1 MKWPLSKHKLLLRRS
16 CYDHEQVSSALP
28 AAYFKVD
35 ASSGQM
41 YTEKTISTVSS
52 EERNW
57 ARPRRMS
64 RKSTGIT
71 YTQPLK
77 GVRSLQNAAIE
88 TIIENMMDL
97 TFEGVDCLP
106 RKMVLRIWDLA
117 NERYVI
123 PFCVWTIF
131 SKILREEDGTTISL
145 LRYRD
150 MITAPCLTLQSY
162 TAALTSSN
170 FEFLTYLSLTTAF
183 PVPQLVK
190 LSSVKNLGILEIVY
204 ARRDSTQS
212 KVNDRLIRAWHQAVV
227 DDAAFP
233 VLRILKLWNHKNL
246 TEKSLTYL
254 NSFPSLALFDVR
266 GCNFDT
272 RSRALGRTLG
282 WKSTL
287 DVGLLNFF
295 EAMCVERAVV
305 KRATAEEY
313 PNPIRRAPCHQ
324 LWNHT
329 KVSRIPRADVT
340 AFLTGPEKSISK
352 KGDDAIKH
360 YSLWQEIGDMAER
373 KEAPATFKEVRWGIC
388 NQPFFNTGYKFET
401 WEFLT
406 YTTFSRIGELR
417 SDQDLHRAGV
427 DIGDQAIVGEELT
440 NSIPMAC
447 VRLGPYLDS
456 LDPSIYNNPVKSF
469 YGSAYTEDSDPH
481 LTEHTR
487 IYPKPEN
494 SCFPRFLPSVATDPA
509 NIAFYKIK
517 LPARAAASPAPEA
530 VKDETKK
537 AEKGEPNESKRNSFA
552 DFGKRHSKF
561 IQNKKQKLG
570 DVLGS
575 FM

>member
-1 MKWPLSKHKLLLRRS
+1 MKWLLSKHKLLLRRS
-16 CYDHEQVSSALP
+16 RYDHEQVSSALP
-28 AAYFKVD
+28 AGHFKVD

-41 YTEKTISTVSS
+41 FTEKTISTVSS

-57 ARPRRMS
+57 TRPRRVS

-71 YTQPLK
+71 QTQPIK

-106 RKMVLRIWDLA
+106 RKLVLRIWDLA

-131 SKILREEDGTTISL
+131 SKVLQEEDNTTISL

-150 MITAPCLTLQSY
+150 MITSPRLTLQNY
-162 TAALTSSN
+162 TAALTSPN

-183 PVPQLVK
+183 PVSQLVK

-204 ARRDSTQS
+204 TRGDSAQS
-212 KVNDRLIRAWHQAVV
+212 GVTDRLVRAWHQTAV
-227 DDAAFP
+227 DNAAFP

-254 NSFPSLALFDVR
+254 NSFPALAVFDVR
-266 GCNFDT
+266 GCKFDT
-272 RSRALGRTLG
+272 GSRALGRTLG
-282 WKSTL
+282 WRSTL

-305 KRATAEEY
+305 KRASTEEH
-313 PNPIRRAPCHQ
+313 PKPIRRAPCHQ

-329 KVSRIPRADVT
+329 MVSRIPRAEVT
-340 AFLTGPEKSISK
+340 TFLTRPQKSISR
-352 KGDDAIKH
+352 KGPDAIKH
-360 YSLWQEIGDMAER
+360 YELWQEIGDMAAQ
-373 KEAPATFKEVRWGIC
+373 KEAPATFKEVRWEIC
-388 NQPFFNTGYKFET
+388 NQPFFNTGYQFET

-417 SDQDLHRAGV
+417 SDLDLQRAGV
-427 DIGDQAIVGEELT
+427 NIGEQAIVNEELT
-440 NSIPMAC
+440 NSVPMAC

-469 YGSAYTEDSDPH
+469 YGSAYTEDSHPH

-487 IYPKPEN
+487 IYPKPEK
-494 SCFPRFLPSVATDPA
+494 SSYPKFLPRNAPDPA
-509 NIAFYKIK
+509 NIAFYRINV
-517 LPARAAASPAPEA
+517 PRPGADSPSPES
-530 VKDETKK
+530 VKDEAKK
-537 AEKGEPNESKRNSFA
+537 AENGDPNPKRNSFA